1 MIPLFK
7 VRVSE
12 SADKSVSEVLHSGFI
27 GQGPAVDEFEDLLQ
41 VELNTKTR
49 PITVNSCT
57 SAIDLALELKQVSKE
72 TDLMSLQ
79 SQNLDEKEMQKKMEE
94 IMQKPLEVTNRL
106 FALLDEY
113 QVMNGKVLED

>member
-1 MIPLFK
+1 MEYNIEK
-7 VRVSE
+7 R
-12 SADKSVSEVLHSGFI
+12 I
-27 GQGPAVDEFEDLLQ
+27 
-41 VELNTKTR
+41 
-49 PITVNSCT
+49 
-57 SAIDLALELKQVSKE
+57 IDLALELKQVSKE